1 MTRKKKL
8 LLILWALCIVTLL
21 CACGEDPSAT
31 LDPNYNAAANEVSP
45 EIEKGKADAASL
57 SNDCNMV
64 FSGVKNGRINHE
76 TKDSKGNAVTWAPQS
91 SANDTEKLKA
101 AENITIAQV
110 IEYTDTDYDVSVMV
124 YVTNEFS
131 DNYKGKI
138 LYLNDPKNE
147 KNKNKVAPLKRDI
160 TLGKL
165 YA

>member
-8 LLILWALCIVTLL
+8 LLILSALCIVTLL

-45 EIEKGKADAASL
+45 EIEKGKD
-57 SNDCNMV
+57 
-64 FSGVKNGRINHE
+64 E

-138 LYLNDPKNE
+138 LYLNDPIIE